1 MEEKNY
7 TLNLR
12 DLSSYE
18 SFIFPDS
25 FKEYSEMAKF
35 LLGRKSMFLLEDNLI
50 EIHKDTPEVK
60 ELIDQGNIPIG
71 AITSAFPNRFI
82 REGVHFKNGG
92 AEDEG
97 VWGWFDLWGDYIIT
111 QNDELYD
118 LFFTY
123 KLRQTDLLELDNL
136 LNFSLQNY
144 SNNSANFMRFLRLTL
159 RKHGGKLL
167 QPEQTETI
175 NEWIAEQDK
184 EAALNGLGDAK
195 TKGRP
200 KRERD
205 DKITCLNQEQTA
217 LLIYC
222 LRQTKIILKDEF
234 LNNKEAGR
242 AFSIL
247 TGYSADTIRQNL
259 NKSEVARLAT
269 IKNIDTLNKALND
282 LLKFIDDQ
290 IKPEG

>member
-12 DLSSYE
+12 DISIYE
-18 SFIFPDS
+18 NLIFPDS
-25 FKEYSEMAKF
+25 FKEYSEMAEF
-35 LLGRKSMFLLEDNLI
+35 LLRTNRMFLLEDDLI
-50 EIHKDTPEVK
+50 NNHKDEPEVK
-60 ELIDQGNIPIG
+60 DLMEQGNMPIG
-71 AITSAFPNRFI
+71 AITQAFPNRFL
-82 REGVHFKNGG
+82 REGIHSKKDG
-92 AEDEG
+92 AENEG
-97 VWGWFDLWGDYIIT
+97 VWGWFDLWTEYEIT
-111 QNDELYD
+111 PADTLYD

-136 LNFSLQNY
+136 LSYSLH
-144 SNNSANFMRFLRLTL
+144 NNSGSNTDFIRFLRLTL
-159 RKHGGKLL
+159 RKHGDKLL

-175 NEWIAEQDK
+175 NEWIAEQEK
-184 EAALNGLGDAK
+184 ETTLSGTADAK

-222 LRQTKIILKDEF
+222 LRETKIILKDEF

-242 AFSIL
+242 AVSIL

-269 IKNIDTLNKALND
+269 IKNIDTVTKALND
-282 LLKFIDDQ
+282 LLKFIEDRV
-290 IKPEG
+290 KPEA